1 MQQSQ
6 KNNAINN
13 QLDHQRDTAIRVM
26 SRLRKLCSG
35 DIWGQALLS
44 LLWNSWQVTI
54 IFIVTTTTTT
64 ITTTTATTT
73 TTINVI
79 IVIMSKGRQFK
90 ILMERSPG
98 IPLMLSV
105 LADVGGVMAGILQVV
120 AHYHHGGRGHLNQQD
135 HRHHNWHDQM
145 FHQVT
150 WGNNK
155 DRLRMLAEK
164 FRILSPRSKHIS
176 SYPHGFTVRN

>member
-1 MQQSQ
+1 
-6 KNNAINN
+6 
-13 QLDHQRDTAIRVM
+13 
-26 SRLRKLCSG
+26 
-35 DIWGQALLS
+35 
-44 LLWNSWQVTI
+44 
-54 IFIVTTTTTT
+54 
-64 ITTTTATTT
+64 
-73 TTINVI
+73 
-79 IVIMSKGRQFK
+79 MSKERQLK

-135 HRHHNWHDQM
+135 HQHHNWHDQM

-164 FRILSPRSKHIS
+164 FRILSPRSKHRS
-176 SYPHGFTVRN
+176 SCPHGFTVRNWYKTVIVIVIHILSSLLPFILELSPSCSQDLVNLLWHYVHHPKLKKFSK

>member
-1 MQQSQ
+1 
-6 KNNAINN
+6 
-13 QLDHQRDTAIRVM
+13 M

-44 LLWNSWQVTI
+44 LLRNSWQVTI

-64 ITTTTATTT
+64 TIST
-73 TTINVI
+73 TTITVI

-120 AHYHHGGRGHLNQQD
+120 AHYYHGCRGHLNQQD
-135 HRHHNWHDQM
+135 HRRHNWHDQ
-145 FHQVT
+145 VY
-150 WGNNK
+150 
-155 DRLRMLAEK
+155 R
-164 FRILSPRSKHIS
+164 
-176 SYPHGFTVRN
+176 

>member
-1 MQQSQ
+1 
-6 KNNAINN
+6 
-13 QLDHQRDTAIRVM
+13 
-26 SRLRKLCSG
+26 
-35 DIWGQALLS
+35 
-44 LLWNSWQVTI
+44 
-54 IFIVTTTTTT
+54 
-64 ITTTTATTT
+64 
-73 TTINVI
+73 
-79 IVIMSKGRQFK
+79 MSKERQLK

-135 HRHHNWHDQM
+135 HQHHNWHDQM

-164 FRILSPRSKHIS
+164 FRILSPRSNTDLAAPMVLQLEIDTRQSLSLSSIS
-176 SYPHGFTVRN
+176 CLAVAIYLRAVIKL